1 MGFTDFLRTREM
13 AEQLREHR
21 ESTQAAREAMFRT
34 EAQRAWTDLQEA
46 VRATA
51 EGKRYKGELFLWRV
65 LPAHPKSLVLKNV
78 ALSFVD
84 REWDSRTFTLLLG
97 GIPGLHALWATSS
110 PDPEFVDIQYEGRDR
125 WRIGG
130 AMEELSTSG
139 ENSAAEHICRALV
152 TYFDDFQRSRCQPI
166 I

>member
-1 MGFTDFLRTREM
+1 M
-13 AEQLREHR
+13 ADQLREHR
-21 ESTQAAREAMFRT
+21 ESTQAAREAMFRS
-34 EAQRAWTDLQEA
+34 EAQRAWIDLQEA
-46 VRATA
+46 VRSTA

-78 ALSFVD
+78 ALSFVE

-97 GIPGLHALWATSS
+97 GIPGLHALWATTS
-110 PDPEFVDIQYEGRDR
+110 PDPEFVDIQYEGRDH

-130 AMEELSTSG
+130 STEVLQTSG

-152 TYFDDFQRSRCQPI
+152 TYFDDFQSSRCQPI